1 MEGKRGREGGK
12 GRRKKSSSGMVPVVD
27 GGGVGLG
34 LVEQVGALGFG
45 GEVAAG
51 VEHAPPHVALARGG
65 GAGRRRG
72 RRGGRLRH
80 RQGSLVLVAAALSF
94 CTMSIGSHHQLM
106 KLLLLVLVVVVVVV
120 GESGDEV
127 SSSVR

>member
-1 MEGKRGREGGK
+1 MDGREEK
-12 GRRKKSSSGMVPVVD
+12 GRKKSSGTVPVVD

-34 LVEQVGALGFG
+34 LVEQVGAEGFG

-51 VEHAPPHVALARGG
+51 VEHAPPHVTLARGG

-72 RRGGRLRH
+72 RCGGRLRH

-94 CTMSIGSHHQLM
+94 CTMSIGSRLI
-106 KLLLLVLVVVVVVV
+106 KLVVVR
-120 GESGDEV
+120 ESGPEMDEFR
-127 SSSVR
+127 VR